1 MIAAVVV
8 CIVLCAILLLLVSIQ
23 AKTIACQQT
32 VISDLKERVESLEG
46 KERKSDYKISQVLQN
61 LSEVEGVAKAAHDS
75 AWSLSSKMNKL
86 SSFLPSS

>member
-8 CIVLCAILLLLVSIQ
+8 CIVLCAILLWLVSIQ

-46 KERKSDYKISQVLQN
+46 KERKSDDKISQVLQN
-61 LSEVEGVAKAAHDS
+61 LSEVEGMAKAAHDS
-75 AWSLSSKMNKL
+75 ASSLSSKMNKL
-86 SSFLPSS
+86 SSILPS

>member
-8 CIVLCAILLLLVSIQ
+8 CIVLCAILLWLVSIQ

-46 KERKSDYKISQVLQN
+46 KERKSDDKISHVLQT

-75 AWSLSSKMNKL
+75 ASSLSSKMNKL
-86 SSFLPSS
+86 SSILPS

>member
-8 CIVLCAILLLLVSIQ
+8 CIVLCAILLWLVSIQ

-32 VISDLKERVESLEG
+32 VISDLKERIESLEG
-46 KERKSDYKISQVLQN
+46 KERRSDDKISQVLQN

-75 AWSLSSKMNKL
+75 ASSLSSKMNKL
-86 SSFLPSS
+86 SSILPSQ